1 MFAALNEQDLLCR
14 AFGKCLAGAAL
25 DSEVGDLIGK
35 KGPVAQKLFTYTRY
49 NAELTKDG
57 LAALG
62 LNDVKPKDVQ
72 QLDSI
77 EHVTDLQRVGKAVA
91 QQQVRLEHFANF
103 LQP

>member
-1 MFAALNEQDLLCR
+1 M
-14 AFGKCLAGAAL
+14 
-25 DSEVGDLIGK
+25 
-35 KGPVAQKLFTYTRY
+35 RY
-49 NAELTKDG
+49 NAELTKGG

-91 QQQVRLEHFANF
+91 QQQVRLEHFTNF